1 MKMTKRRWGVAAA
14 GTFVVA
20 AAAWALV
27 PDPVPVDVAR
37 VTRGPLEVSL
47 VEDGMT
53 RIRERYEVAA
63 PVSGKLLRVEVHAG
77 DEIGPETPLARIE
90 PAPLDPKQ
98 EAQLTARL
106 HAAERAAGEADALLR
121 SARDAAHRAQTEA
134 TRIRKLASEAIV
146 SRDALDA
153 ALTAA
158 SMAAKEQEAAQF
170 RAEGTAYDVLVARAA
185 LGDVETRELVVRSP
199 VHGRVLQVLHES
211 ESVVSAGAP
220 LIVVGDP
227 RSLEVIADFLT
238 TDAVRIRPGAPAR
251 IERWGG
257 AQPLAA
263 RVRLVEPAAFTKIS
277 ALGVE
282 EQRVNVV
289 CDVADRPASLGDQ
302 YRVDVR
308 VVLWQ
313 GTATKVP
320 ATALFTIGNRWNVFT
335 MTDGRARLCPVTIG
349 RMSDTEVEFTSG
361 LQPDAAIVMHP
372 SDQIRDGVR
381 ISARRA
387 SAAG

>member
-1 MKMTKRRWGVAAA
+1 MKMTKRRWGVATA
-14 GTFVVA
+14 GTFIVA

-63 PVSGKLLRVEVHAG
+63 PVAGKLLRVEVHAG
-77 DEIGPETPLARIE
+77 DEIGPDTPLAHIE

-121 SARDAAHRAQTEA
+121 SARDSARRAQTEA
-134 TRIRKLASEAIV
+134 ARMRKLANEAII

-158 SMAAKEQEAAQF
+158 SVAAKEQEAARF
-170 RAEGTAYDVLVARAA
+170 HAEGTAYDVLVARAA
-185 LGDVETRELVVRSP
+185 LGHVEKRELVVRSP
-199 VHGRVLQVLHES
+199 VRGRVLQVLHEN
-211 ESVVSAGAP
+211 ESVVAAGTP
-220 LIVVGDP
+220 LIVVGDLH
-227 RSLEVIADFLT
+227 SLEVVADFLT
-238 TDAVRIRPGAPAR
+238 TDAVRIRPGAAAR

-257 AQPLAA
+257 APLQA

-282 EQRVNVV
+282 EQRVYVV
-289 CDVADRPASLGDQ
+289 CDVVDPPASVGDQ

-320 ATALFTIGNRWNVFT
+320 ATSLFTIAGRWNVFT
-335 MTDGRARLCPVTIG
+335 VADGRARLRQVGAG
-349 RMSDTEVEFTSG
+349 RMSDTEVEITTG
-361 LQPDAAIVMHP
+361 LEPDAVIVMHP
-372 SDQIRDGVR
+372 SDQVRDGVR
-381 ISARRA
+381 IAARR
-387 SAAG
+387 